1 MEYIQIAVD
10 GPAGS
15 GKTSIMQEVAKRL
28 NYDFIDTGLTYRAFT
43 KFLLAEKVDFNN
55 GKAIEEALSRFNCQY
70 INEEIYV
77 NGENY
82 MAYVTGKDVM
92 ENINKIT
99 TLKVV
104 RDFMVNL
111 QREVATSL
119 NCVLTGRDITTVV
132 LPNAKYKIYLDCS
145 VEARAKRR
153 TMQNIKNHVEPTDYD
168 TIFEMIKTRDESDK
182 HREVGPLKI
191 AHDAIVV
198 DNSTTTFEEAVENIL
213 AIVKEK

>member
-1 MEYIQIAVD
+1 
-10 GPAGS
+10 
-15 GKTSIMQEVAKRL
+15 
-28 NYDFIDTGLTYRAFT
+28 LTYRAFT

-168 TIFEMIKTRDESDK
+168 TIFEMIKTRDETDK

>member
-1 MEYIQIAVD
+1 
-10 GPAGS
+10 
-15 GKTSIMQEVAKRL
+15 
-28 NYDFIDTGLTYRAFT
+28 LTYRAFT
-43 KFLLAEKVDFNN
+43 KFLLVEKVDFNN
-55 GKAIEEALSRFNCQY
+55 AKAIKEVLSRFNCQY

-111 QREVATSL
+111 QREAATSL

-145 VEARAKRR
+145 VEARAERR

-182 HREVGPLKI
+182 NREVGPLKI